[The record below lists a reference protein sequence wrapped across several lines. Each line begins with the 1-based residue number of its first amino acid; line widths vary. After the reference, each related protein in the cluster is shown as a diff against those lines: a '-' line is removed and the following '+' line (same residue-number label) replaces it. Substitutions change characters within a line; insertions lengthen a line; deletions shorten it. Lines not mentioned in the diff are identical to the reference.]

1 MAGLVWLEPY
11 VRGGFSW
18 QGAALCA
25 SVLSNG
31 TRCCLYQR
39 RECARIRAPYL
50 TKWPRA
56 DSIWFGEAIGSH
68 CVTMN
73 GETAILLPY
82 DSYKLEYAGCGTRR

>member
-1 MAGLVWLEPY
+1 MCVGALE
-11 VRGGFSW
+11 W
-18 QGAALCA
+18 H
-25 SVLSNG
+25 SVLPVPAPWSVEG
-31 TRCCLYQR
+31 
-39 RECARIRAPYL
+39 ARIRASYL

>member
-1 MAGLVWLEPY
+1 M
-11 VRGGFSW
+11 
-18 QGAALCA
+18 CA
-25 SVLSNG
+25 SVLSNDTQYCRHKRPEG
-31 TRCCLYQR
+31 DGVH
-39 RECARIRAPYL
+39 ARNL
-50 TKWPRA
+50 TKGPRA

>member
-1 MAGLVWLEPY
+1 MALGVACTSAVE
-11 VRGGFSW
+11 G
-18 QGAALCA
+18 
-25 SVLSNG
+25 
-31 TRCCLYQR
+31 
-39 RECARIRAPYL
+39 ARIRASYL